1 MMEYLGGLAYLI
13 TGMLIIV
20 LYKRDH
26 IGLGLYLFLILIL
39 TASYCIWAFFI

>member
-1 MMEYLGGLAYLI
+1 MMDCVGGLAYLI
-13 TGMLIIV
+13 TAMLIIA

-26 IGLGLYLFLILIL
+26 IGIGLYLFLILIL